1 MISKRFLSVLL
12 DDLFKI
18 LDAYEKLLFKGGR
31 DSDTFNDDKP
41 SEDKEI
47 AIEER
52 YKKRIHFSIERP
64 NSSKIKAIKR
74 KLGYKCQVCGFDFC
88 GGGRS

>member
-1 MISKRFLSVLL
+1 MREVFSDTKQREGDIYIKDYDYNALLSESVLL
-12 DDLFKI
+12 YDLFKM

-52 YKKRIHFSIERP
+52 H
-64 NSSKIKAIKR
+64 
-74 KLGYKCQVCGFDFC
+74 
-88 GGGRS
+88 